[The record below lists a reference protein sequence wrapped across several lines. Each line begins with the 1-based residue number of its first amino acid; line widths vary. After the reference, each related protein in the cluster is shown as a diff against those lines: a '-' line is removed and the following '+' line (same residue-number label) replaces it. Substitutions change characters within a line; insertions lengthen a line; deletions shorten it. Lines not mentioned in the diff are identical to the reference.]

1 MDVWMDDGAGIVGS
15 NACGKSAMDEVE
27 SDHSKIRDRQTQRK
41 IRDTEQHANRNSE
54 NDLTIT
60 ELHWA

>member
-41 IRDTEQHANRNSE
+41 IRDTEQHANRNS
-54 NDLTIT
+54 
-60 ELHWA
+60 